1 LEISVGDLLLDLV
14 EKICVVVLFAY
25 LITHTRYFARVLE
38 RQFDF
43 RSRIFLILIFGAFA
57 IFGTY
62 SGIELPSGAIANIR
76 DLGPMLAGLIGGPI
90 VGLGAG
96 LIGGIH
102 RYFLGGLTAVPCA
115 LATVIAGLAGG
126 GIYKWRRGEFI
137 GIYGATLFAV
147 LMESFH
153 MGLTLLIARPFSE
166 ALAVVKLVSLPMI
179 VANAV
184 GIAIFALILRNLINE
199 RKTAAEKDRYRRE
212 LERQTYEMEIAGG
225 IQRSFLPESP
235 PKIEGVELA
244 ALNSPAKEV
253 GGDFY
258 DFIPIPTD
266 KWGLVIADVSGKG
279 VPAAL
284 FMALSRTLVRANV
297 TGNHTASEAIRGAND
312 LIAEDD
318 RSSMFVTLF
327 YGVLDPRGRTLTYV
341 NAGHNPPLMLRR
353 DNIIMLEAKGIALGV
368 MPNIELEEKEISL
381 RDGDIVVLYT
391 DGVTEAINNREEQFG
406 QERLIRLIEEG
417 CNLPAQEL
425 IKRIQQEITAFSQG
439 QPQFDDITLMVL
451 KVIQDEKQLV

>member
-1 LEISVGDLLLDLV
+1 MV

-25 LITHTRYFARVLE
+25 IITRTRYFAQILDK
-38 RQFDF
+38 QFDF
-43 RSRIFLILIFGAFA
+43 KNRAILILAFGAFS

-76 DLGPMLAGLIGGPI
+76 DLGPMIAGLVGGPVI
-90 VGLGAG
+90 GLGAG

-102 RYFLGGLTAVPCA
+102 RYFFGGFTAVPCA

-126 GIYKWRRGEFI
+126 IIYRWRKGQFI
-137 GIYGATLFAV
+137 GIAGAVLFAI

-153 MGLTLLIARPFSE
+153 MGLALLIARPFSE
-166 ALAVVKLVSLPMI
+166 ILAVTKLLSLPMI

-184 GIAIFALILRNLINE
+184 GIGIFAFIVSNLINE
-199 RKTAAEKDRYRRE
+199 RNTAAEKDRYRRE

-225 IQRSFLPESP
+225 IQQSFLPESP
-235 PKIEGVELA
+235 PQIEGIELA

-258 DFIPIPTD
+258 DFIPISTD

-297 TGNHTASEAIRGAND
+297 KGNLTASAAIERAND
-312 LIAEDD
+312 LITEDD
-318 RSSMFVTLF
+318 RANMFVTLF
-327 YGVLDPRGRTLTYV
+327 YCILDPTKKTLTYV
-341 NAGHNPPLMLRR
+341 NAGHNFPLVLRE
-353 DNIIMLEAKGIALGV
+353 DGTDIIMLEAKGIALGV
-368 MPNIELEEKEISL
+368 MPNIELEEKLIAL
-381 RDGDIVVLYT
+381 RQGDIVALYT
-391 DGVTEAINNREEQFG
+391 DGVTEAINDKEEQFG
-406 QERLIRLIEEG
+406 VQRLISVIEESRH
-417 CNLPAQEL
+417 LPASEL
-425 IKRIQQEITAFSQG
+425 IKRIQQKVTEFSQG
-439 QPQFDDITLMVL
+439 QPQFDDLTLMIL
-451 KVIQDEKQLV
+451 KVI